1 MKKTSLLLLS
11 SSMLML
17 LSCGGGGSQ
26 TIPEGKKVQKEDLA
40 IHYAAA
46 KENTDKV
53 DALSVA
59 VKGGFLFENYS
70 KATMGETSQ
79 EIGGKIEVKDFYLN
93 AGIKNFREDVTKF
106 QTSLTFG
113 AGFEYRNGIG
123 DNAVSATANIKKAG
137 FYIEDGMG
145 YMDMES
151 VRPIIQSLLP
161 TAELPS
167 TLHFKNPAEIPAD
180 VAKILDIDG
189 MLAQLETNFTANV
202 DYLDCGKG
210 NYSFV
215 YNLDPTKI
223 IGETESAS
231 VEAKGSAAFAVSFS
245 DEGFTSLGLF
255 ADFEASVKADAA
267 TGDMVVKSET
277 TVKLKVD
284 LKADFAYGDKA
295 VIESVPNPESFPD
308 LPE

>member
-1 MKKTSLLLLS
+1 MKKSSLLLLS

-40 IHYAAA
+40 THYAAA
-46 KENTDKV
+46 KENTDKT

-59 VKGGFLFENYS
+59 IKGGFLFENYT
-70 KATMGETSQ
+70 KATAGEAV
-79 EIGGKIEVKDFYLN
+79 EEMGGKIEIKDFYLN

-106 QTSLTFG
+106 QTSVTFG
-113 AGFEYRNGIG
+113 AGFEYRNGVG
-123 DNAVSATANIKKAG
+123 DNAVEATANIKKAG

-151 VRPIIQSLLP
+151 VRPIIKSLLP
-161 TAELPS
+161 SVELPS
-167 TLHFKNPAEIPAD
+167 TLRFKNPAEIPAD
-180 VAKILDIDG
+180 ASTVLDIDD
-189 MLAQLETNFTANV
+189 LLTQLETNFTANV

-215 YNLDPTKI
+215 YNLDPTKV
-223 IGETESAS
+223 IGETDFAA

-255 ADFEASVKADAA
+255 ADFEASVKAEEAA
-267 TGDMVVKSET
+267 GDMVVKSEAN
-277 TVKLKVD
+277 VKLKVD

-295 VIESVPNPESFPD
+295 VVESVPNPDSFPN

>member
-40 IHYAAA
+40 THYAAA

-53 DALSVA
+53 DALSLA

-70 KATMGETSQ
+70 KATAGEVS
-79 EIGGKIEVKDFYLN
+79 EEMGGKIEIKDFYLN
-93 AGIKNFREDVTKF
+93 AGIKNFREDITKF
-106 QTSLTFG
+106 QTSVTFG
-113 AGFEYRNGIG
+113 AGFEYRNGVG

-161 TAELPS
+161 SAELPS
-167 TLHFKNPAEIPAD
+167 TLRFKSPAEIPAD
-180 VAKILDIDG
+180 ASTVLDIDS
-189 MLAQLETNFTANV
+189 LLTQLETNFTASV

-215 YNLDPTKI
+215 YNLDPTKV
-223 IGETESAS
+223 IGGTDS
-231 VEAKGSAAFAVSFS
+231 VKMEVKGSAAFAVSFS

-255 ADFEASVKADAA
+255 ADFEASAKADAVVESMA
-267 TGDMVVKSET
+267 VKSEA

-284 LKADFAYGDKA
+284 LKADFAYGDKD

>member
-1 MKKTSLLLLS
+1 MKKSSLLLLS

-40 IHYAAA
+40 THYAAA
-46 KENTDKV
+46 KENTDKT

-59 VKGGFLFENYS
+59 IKGGFLFENYT
-70 KATMGETSQ
+70 KATAGEAV
-79 EIGGKIEVKDFYLN
+79 EEMGGKIEIKDFYLN

-113 AGFEYRNGIG
+113 AGFEYRNGVG
-123 DNAVSATANIKKAG
+123 DNAVEATANIKKAG

-151 VRPIIQSLLP
+151 VRPIIKSLFP
-161 TAELPS
+161 SAELPS
-167 TLHFKNPAEIPAD
+167 TLRFKNPAEIPAD

-189 MLAQLETNFTANV
+189 MLAQLESNFTASV

-215 YNLDPTKI
+215 YNLDPTKV
-223 IGETESAS
+223 IGETDSAA

-255 ADFEASVKADAA
+255 ADFEASVKAEEAV
-267 TGDMVVKSET
+267 GDMVVKSEAN
-277 TVKLKVD
+277 VKLKVD

-295 VIESVPNPESFPD
+295 VVESVPNPESFPN

>member
-1 MKKTSLLLLS
+1 MKKSSLLLLS

-40 IHYAAA
+40 THYAAA
-46 KENTDKV
+46 KENTDKT

-59 VKGGFLFENYS
+59 IKGGFLFENYT
-70 KATMGETSQ
+70 KATAGEAV
-79 EIGGKIEVKDFYLN
+79 EEMGGKIEIKDFYLN

-106 QTSLTFG
+106 QTSVIFG
-113 AGFEYRNGIG
+113 AGFEYRNGVG
-123 DNAVSATANIKKAG
+123 DNAVEATANIKKAG

-161 TAELPS
+161 SAKLPS

-180 VAKILDIDG
+180 VAKILDIDS
-189 MLAQLETNFTANV
+189 LLTQLETNFTASV

-215 YNLDPTKI
+215 YNLDPTKV
-223 IGETESAS
+223 IGETDSAA
-231 VEAKGSAAFAVSFS
+231 VEAKGNAAFAVSFS

-255 ADFEASVKADAA
+255 ADFEASVKAENVA
-267 TGDMVVKSET
+267 GDMVVKSEAN
-277 TVKLKVD
+277 VKLKVD

>member
-40 IHYAAA
+40 THYAAA

-59 VKGGFLFENYS
+59 VKGGFLFENYT
-70 KATMGETSQ
+70 KATMGETTQ
-79 EIGGKIEVKDFYLN
+79 ETGGKIEIKDFYLN
-93 AGIKNFREDVTKF
+93 AGIKNFREDVTKL
-106 QTSLTFG
+106 QTSVTFG
-113 AGFEYRNGIG
+113 AGFEYRNGVG
-123 DNAVSATANIKKAG
+123 DNAVSASAAIKKAG
-137 FYIEDGMG
+137 FYIEGG
-145 YMDMES
+145 TQYMDMES
-151 VRPIIQSLLP
+151 VRPIIKSLLP
-161 TAELPS
+161 SADLPE
-167 TLHFKNPAEIPAD
+167 TLHFKVPVNFPANPPTP
-180 VAKILDIDG
+180 VDIDELLSQVETD
-189 MLAQLETNFTANV
+189 LAEGV

-223 IGETESAS
+223 IGDTGSAA

-255 ADFEASVKADAA
+255 ADFEASVKAENVA
-267 TGDMVVKSET
+267 GDMVVKSEAN
-277 TVKLKVD
+277 VKLKVD
-284 LKADFAYGDKA
+284 LKADFAYGDNA
-295 VIESVPNPESFPD
+295 IVESVPNPESFPD

>member
-40 IHYAAA
+40 THYAAA

-59 VKGGFLFENYS
+59 VKGGFLFENYT
-70 KATMGETSQ
+70 KATMGEAV
-79 EIGGKIEVKDFYLN
+79 EEMGGKIEIKDFYLN
-93 AGIKNFREDVTKF
+93 AGIKNFREDITKL
-106 QTSLTFG
+106 QTSVTFG
-113 AGFEYRNGIG
+113 AGFEYRNGVG
-123 DNAVSATANIKKAG
+123 DNAVEATANIKKAG
-137 FYIEDGMG
+137 FYIENGMG

-151 VRPIIQSLLP
+151 VRPIIKSLLP
-161 TAELPS
+161 SVDLPS
-167 TLHFKNPAEIPAD
+167 TLRFKNPAEIPAD
-180 VAKILDIDG
+180 ASTVLDIDG
-189 MLAQLETNFTANV
+189 LLTQLESNFTASV

-215 YNLDPTKI
+215 YNLEPTKI
-223 IGETESAS
+223 IGETDSAA

-255 ADFEASVKADAA
+255 ADFEASVKAEEAA
-267 TGDMVVKSET
+267 GDMVVKSEAN
-277 TVKLKVD
+277 VKLKVD
-284 LKADFAYGDKA
+284 LKADFAYGDNA

>member
-26 TIPEGKKVQKEDLA
+26 TIPEGKRVQKEDLA
-40 IHYAAA
+40 THYAAA

-59 VKGGFLFENYS
+59 IKGGFLFENYT
-70 KATMGETSQ
+70 KATAGEAV
-79 EIGGKIEVKDFYLN
+79 EEMGGKIEIKDFYLN

-106 QTSLTFG
+106 QTSVTFG
-113 AGFEYRNGIG
+113 AGFEYRNGVG
-123 DNAVSATANIKKAG
+123 DNAVEATANIKKAG

-151 VRPIIQSLLP
+151 VRPIIKSLFP
-161 TAELPS
+161 SAELPS
-167 TLHFKNPAEIPAD
+167 TLRFKNPAEIPAD
-180 VAKILDIDG
+180 VSTALDIDG
-189 MLAQLETNFTANV
+189 LLTQLESNFTASV

-215 YNLDPTKI
+215 YNLDPTKV
-223 IGETESAS
+223 IGETDSAA

-255 ADFEASVKADAA
+255 ADFEASVKAEEAA
-267 TGDMVVKSET
+267 GDMVVKSEAN
-277 TVKLKVD
+277 VKLKVD

-295 VIESVPNPESFPD
+295 VVESVPNPESFPN